1 MQDIFLEYT
10 LKNIGIAGY
19 AEDFQCI
26 LPGKQTSQT
35 IVPASQADSYI
46 TITGIFSIAREKTCS
61 LCGENKDYFE
71 KEKEEAFNEEK
82 I

>member
-1 MQDIFLEYT
+1 MYT
-10 LKNIGIAGY
+10 ARKTDKPDYCTCQPGRQLYNY
-19 AEDFQCI
+19 HRNFQYCK
-26 LPGKQTSQT
+26 G
-35 IVPASQADSYI
+35 
-46 TITGIFSIAREKTCS
+46 KTCS